1 MPYSIKKKN
10 KGYKVCVQSGKCFS
24 KKPMSRKKALKQLA
38 AIKINTNEGL
48 SFKTIV
54 LQVLSDFT

>member
-10 KGYKVCVQSGKCFS
+10 KGYKVCIPSGKCFS

-48 SFKTIV
+48 SFQTLV
-54 LQVLSDFT
+54 YQVLADFT